1 MSEAGAID
9 EATLDLL
16 GKVSTNTLAGL
27 MIKIAGLRTRSITGA
42 RPLNRANARFVGPA
56 FTLRNVPVRED
67 LTGRA
72 SIVSRQ
78 SPLHGTIDRIPAGSV
93 LVIDM
98 LGETSCGGLGDVMVA
113 ALHMRGVAA
122 IVTDGPMRDGEALAA
137 MAMPVFCNGVA
148 PAPSNRALLAAGVQE
163 IIGCGGVMVEPGDIV
178 VGDPDG
184 VVVVPRHLVAQ
195 LAKEGRELEQI
206 ESIIRERIEAG
217 ERAGDLYPPSEALI
231 AQFRTDQAKNRQI

>member
-1 MSEAGAID
+1 MYAD
-9 EATLDLL
+9 ETAVDAATLDLL

-27 MIKIAGLRTRSITGA
+27 MIKLAGLRTRSITEA
-42 RPLNRANARFVGPA
+42 RPLNPAHARFVGPA

-78 SPLHGTIDRIPAGSV
+78 SPLHGTIDRIPPGSV

-98 LGETSCGGLGDVMVA
+98 RGETSCGGLGDVMVA
-113 ALHMRGVAA
+113 ALAVRGVAA
-122 IVTDGPMRDGEALAA
+122 LVTDGPMRDGEAIAA

-163 IIGCGGVMVEPGDIV
+163 VIGCGNVMVEPGDIV
-178 VGDPDG
+178 VGDADG
-184 VVVVPRHLVAQ
+184 VVVVPRHLAAQ
-195 LAKEGRELEQI
+195 LAREGYELEQV
-206 ESIIRERIEAG
+206 ETWIRERIEAG
-217 ERAGDLYPPSEALI
+217 EPAASVYPPDAAII
-231 AQFRTDQAKNRQI
+231 ARFHAERGTD

>member
-1 MSEAGAID
+1 MPNPIDVD

-27 MIKIAGLRTRSITGA
+27 MIKLAGLRTRTITTA

-67 LTGRA
+67 LTDRA
-72 SIVSRQ
+72 SIVSRK
-78 SPLHGTIDRIPAGSV
+78 SHLHGTVDRIPAGSV

-98 LGETSCGGLGDVMVA
+98 LGDTSCGGLGEVMVA
-113 ALHMRGVAA
+113 ALAARGMAA
-122 IVTDGPMRDGEALAA
+122 LVTDGPMRDGEAIAGMSL
-137 MAMPVFCNGVA
+137 PVFCNGVA

-163 IIGCGGVMVEPGDIV
+163 VVGCGGVMVEPGDIV

-184 VVVVPRHLVAQ
+184 VVVLPRHMAKQ
-195 LAKEGRELEQI
+195 LATEGYELDQVDAW
-206 ESIIRERIEAG
+206 IRKRIEAG
-217 ERAGDLYPPSEALI
+217 GSAAEFYPPDETVLAR
-231 AQFRTDQAKNRQI
+231 FRADQRS